1 MSDFPLTISPT
12 RVTPLS
18 EQEAAATGFNT
29 KFTVVYS
36 DLTGTSSG
44 ATDTATLTLGAT
56 PTNWFIDSC
65 LMPITTAFVGITA
78 LTVTAGT
85 TTSTAALISSTSILT
100 AATLNQAVG
109 VPVLTNTT
117 ATAAKNLVI
126 IFTAAGTG
134 GLAALTAGQLSFYV
148 NLQNVA
154 ALP

>member
-1 MSDFPLTISPT
+1 MSDFPLTISPS

-29 KFTVVYS
+29 KFTVLYS
-36 DLTGTSSG
+36 DLTATSSG
-44 ATDTATLTLGAT
+44 ASDTATLTLGAT
-56 PTNWFIDSC
+56 PTNWYIDKC
-65 LMPITTAFVGITA
+65 VLPITTAFVGITA
-78 LTVTAGT
+78 LTVTVGT
-85 TTSTAALISSTSILT
+85 TTSTAALISSTSLLT

-134 GLAALTAGQLSFYV
+134 GLAALTAGQMAFYARIT
-148 NLQNVA
+148 NVA
-154 ALP
+154 NLP

>member
-1 MSDFPLTISPT
+1 MADTPLTISPL
-12 RVTPLS
+12 RVSPLS
-18 EQEAAATGFNT
+18 EQESAATGFNM
-29 KFTVVYS
+29 KFNVVWS
-36 DLTGTSSG
+36 DLTSSTSG
-44 ATDTATLTLGAT
+44 ASDTVTLTLGAT
-56 PTNWFIDSC
+56 PASWFIDKC
-65 LMPITTAFVGITA
+65 LMPITTAFTGITA
-78 LTVTAGT
+78 MTVTAGT

-134 GLAALTAGQLSFYV
+134 GPAALTAGNLSLYANV
-148 NLQNVA
+148 RSVA